1 MTDRRRQVLVVMPQG
16 GQKPLLELLQQEQF
30 EVRLGETTDKG
41 LESALER
48 PPDVMIVDTV
58 LGKDLVE
65 SLTQTLLAN
74 PRTEKIAFFFIGGEG
89 EELSSFRRHKD
100 QFFIR
105 PFNAEQLLSGLLNYF
120 RQKEQT
126 QQVGL
131 PDQDVSGDLTHIS
144 LVDLLQVMNLNRR
157 DGTLTLTRGTD
168 KGEVF
173 LLGGQVVEAKL
184 GQVAGE
190 KAFFRLLTWFEGNFQ
205 FRHGEVPVEPRIT
218 IPTDH
223 LILDGVRQNDEMN
236 AQRDSLP
243 APSSEVVLLVPQE
256 HLPSGLRPTTQ
267 EILLLLQNMRKVQDV
282 LDHGSRPDFEILQIL
297 RALLDKGILSTRERG
312 QDVANRVEPL
322 LSTEDVLVVKDSFG
336 ESDAL
341 LQEATAKLVLLVA
354 RGEELRGL
362 VQVLQAMPEFEA
374 DVSLAGSR
382 RELLFGDIGQLQ
394 VADTLKIRL
403 FSLPATDET
412 APLWRPFCRRLFGV
426 LSIGEEGLV
435 SEAEQFF
442 EQYGNVEVVKVGFN
456 EMREGTLLLRAG
468 DRDAWRQVL
477 HRFAANLGERR
488 RRQGS
493 QNDKRTETETV

>member
-1 MTDRRRQVLVVMPQG
+1 MTDQKRQVLVVTPQE
-16 GQKPLLELLQQEQF
+16 GQETLLGLLRQENF
-30 EVRLGETTDKG
+30 EIRLGDTPEQG
-41 LESALER
+41 LESALAQ
-48 PPDVMIVDTV
+48 PPDVLIVDTS
-58 LGKDLVE
+58 LGKGLVE
-65 SLTQTLLAN
+65 SMAQTLLAN
-74 PRTEKIAFFFIGGEG
+74 PRTEKVAFFFIGGEG
-89 EELSSFRRHKD
+89 EEISSFRRRKD

-105 PFNAEQLLSGLLNYF
+105 PFNAEQLLTGLLNYF
-120 RQKEQT
+120 RKKEQT

-157 DGTLTLTRGTD
+157 DGTLTLTRGAE
-168 KGEVF
+168 KGEIF
-173 LLGGQVVEAKL
+173 LLGGQVVEARL
-184 GQVAGE
+184 GRVSGE
-190 KAFFRLLTWFEGNFQ
+190 KAFFRLLTWFQGNFQ
-205 FRHGEVPVEPRIT
+205 FRHGEIPVKPSIT
-218 IPTDH
+218 MPTDH

-236 AQRDSLP
+236 AQLDSLP
-243 APSSEVVLLVPQE
+243 APNAEVVLLVPQE

-267 EILLLLQNMRKVQDV
+267 EILLLLQSMTKVQDV

-312 QDVANRVEPL
+312 QKIANRGEPL
-322 LSTEDVLVVKDSFG
+322 LSTEDVLAVKDSFG
-336 ESDAL
+336 ESDVL

-374 DVSLAGSR
+374 DASLAGGR

-435 SEAEQFF
+435 KEAEQFF
-442 EQYGNVEVVKVGFN
+442 EKYGKVEVVKASFQEARPGTILLKVGD
-456 EMREGTLLLRAG
+456 G
-468 DRDAWRQVL
+468 DSWRQVL
-477 HRFAANLGERR
+477 HRFAKNLGERR
-488 RRQGS
+488 SRLNNQS
-493 QNDKRTETETV
+493 NKRIKTETV